1 MNIQPIGTFL
11 SMDKDGYIIND
22 LKIENIQ
29 PIWNEP
35 VQTIVQEYHEFYGK
49 KLHSIYLRGSVARG
63 LATSSIS
70 DIDTF
75 ALIHSDHFIRWN
87 NTQKQTQVASAIIT
101 KFPFVN
107 DVEMNVA
114 SFEEAF
120 HLKNS
125 RLAMIIQTQSLCL
138 HGNDI
143 SKKLPKFRP
152 VDLCLNKKWLVE
164 DLNDFRQKITIQK
177 VTVEDCKAI
186 MKIIIRVGF
195 ELIIEKEQ
203 QFTPDLY
210 LCYKT
215 FSKYYPTKETQM
227 RQALDYFL
235 NPITDLKTLEIFINQ
250 FGNWLEK
257 QLQNH

>member
-1 MNIQPIGTFL
+1 M
-11 SMDKDGYIIND
+11 
-22 LKIENIQ
+22 
-29 PIWNEP
+29 
-35 VQTIVQEYHEFYGK
+35 K
-49 KLHSIYLRGSVARG
+49 KLSLEIKTEEKTQQIIMSGELNGHA
-63 LATSSIS
+63 
-70 DIDTF
+70 
-75 ALIHSDHFIRWN
+75 AL
-87 NTQKQTQVASAIIT
+87 
-101 KFPFVN
+101 
-107 DVEMNVA
+107 
-114 SFEEAF
+114 
-120 HLKNS
+120 
-125 RLAMIIQTQSLCL
+125 
-138 HGNDI
+138 
-143 SKKLPKFRP
+143 
-152 VDLCLNKKWLVE
+152 
-164 DLNDFRQKITIQK
+164 DFRQKITIQK

-250 FGNWLEK
+250 FGNWLEN